1 MTIKWVT
8 AEFSFRYALHFK
20 GPEGDKA
27 PIQFYGCFGSILS
40 FENVATQ
47 LFAQVLN
54 HFESV
59 SLHDYRYTTHRPIDG
74 FEHRSFSYQ
83 KATIGVFHGVV
94 QNQLEELLKKHSYRI
109 GVLVCDADI
118 VPIETIETCEKTFD
132 LIVVPSQF
140 CKRVFQESGLKKDI
154 LVVPHGVTE
163 SFRPLDTPLPEEF
176 TFYNVYSQ
184 MRPFRKS
191 EEELLTSFA
200 EAFNGD
206 PKIKLQLRTKRT
218 AALDELIAQNGL
230 EDIVEILEDDLSDED
245 YIEQFNKVHA
255 LVHPSKAEGF
265 GMIPLQALACGV
277 PVIATENTGMSDYLS
292 DDNAMLLKVKGKVP
306 AIGDAG
312 EFAGG
317 MYHAI
322 DQEHLMQC
330 LQDMVKNWQ
339 REKQKAEK
347 YSSVIRQNY
356 SWSEAAKPL
365 IKVIEQQLNQECHP
379 PFGVEPIDL

>member
-8 AEFSFRYALHFK
+8 AEFSFRYGLHIK

-54 HFESV
+54 HLETV
-59 SLHDYRYTTHRPIDG
+59 SLHDYRYTKHKPIDG

-83 KATIGVFHGVV
+83 KATVGVFHGVV
-94 QNQLEELLKKHSYRI
+94 QNQLEEILKGHRYRI

-118 VPIETIETCEKTFD
+118 VPVETIETCEKTFD

-140 CKRVFQESGLKKDI
+140 CKRVFRESGLKKDI

-163 SFRPLDTPLPEEF
+163 NFQPLDRPLPEEF

-184 MRPFRKS
+184 MRPYRKS
-191 EEELLTSFA
+191 EEELI
-200 EAFNGD
+200 EAFAIAFDCD
-206 PKIKLQLRTKRT
+206 PNIKLQLRTKRT
-218 AALDELIAQNGL
+218 TALDELITKNSL
-230 EDIVEILEDDLSDED
+230 EGVVEILEDDLNDKD
-245 YIEQFNKVHA
+245 YVEQFNKVHA

-277 PVIATENTGMSDYLS
+277 PVIATQNTGMSDYLS
-292 DDNAMLLKVKGKVP
+292 EDNAILLKVKGKVP

-317 MYHAI
+317 MYHGI
-322 DQEHLMQC
+322 DQEHLVRC
-330 LQDMVKNWQ
+330 LRDMHKNWQ
-339 REKQKAEK
+339 REKQKSER
-347 YSSVIRQNY
+347 YSSIIRQNY
-356 SWSEAAKPL
+356 SWAEAAKPL
-365 IKVIEQQLNQECHP
+365 IRVIEKQLNQETMASHS
-379 PFGVEPIDL
+379 